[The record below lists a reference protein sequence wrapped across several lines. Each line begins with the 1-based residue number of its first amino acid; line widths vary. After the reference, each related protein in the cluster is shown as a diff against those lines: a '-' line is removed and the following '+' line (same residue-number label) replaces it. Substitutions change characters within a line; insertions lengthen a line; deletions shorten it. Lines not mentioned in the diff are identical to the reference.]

1 MRGRMSAA
9 KPLNSPCG
17 PAQLRGV
24 VRNCSAGGTLRPPWR
39 RQSGLTWLLTWLLTW
54 ALGGWSCV
62 AGWTLASARA
72 EEPAVTFFATSDSHY
87 EALEKLE
94 RNDRNR
100 VTLRRMNELPGQPWP
115 DALGGDPI
123 DKPRGVLVLGDLI
136 DDGDRQGQT
145 EIEWNHFE
153 NQFGLDGS
161 DGLLKFPVFEGW
173 GNHDGPPAA
182 AIKHG
187 FSVQQQ
193 IRQRN
198 LRRLDQKLI
207 SHVAPNQLH
216 YSWDWN
222 GVHFIQANL
231 YPADRQHPK
240 VRYSLPWHDP
250 QLALQFVREDLAAHV
265 GDSGRPVIIMAHCG
279 FDTDWWVAD
288 DWNAFHEA
296 IAPYNVV
303 AYFHG
308 HSGTGIR
315 KWQPAEGGRPLQVVN
330 TGQTEKGF
338 FVAQVSST
346 RLRVAFQVKR
356 NAAEL
361 DKVEWDWKY
370 LLDLPLVPKGATPPA
385 ADSSGAESPATSP
398 KSNKPAAPR
407 PTPPAPAA
415 APAEKRSAAPSP
427 VPAFRPAAPGAP
439 PATAK
444 AATPQRRDSSASDR
458 PTADGELVF
467 RVAVIGDFG
476 FDKTV
481 VKPAPQAPV
490 PHTGVAP
497 SKAESAPASDR
508 AAPCPAPQPTP
519 QPPQT
524 APPTPASSTAAQP
537 TNAQPTNTS
546 HTTNADDSHAA
557 AAGDADSYKPPAKPL
572 AAAQVAR
579 LVDSWRPDFVI
590 TTGDNNYPRGEAST
604 IDWNIGRHYA
614 HYIGDYRGQFGPG
627 SETNRFFP
635 VLGNHDW
642 DAPRIGCQAYLDY
655 FTLPG
660 NERYYDFVSGPVHFL
675 CLDSDGHEPDGN
687 RVGSTQHQWFSR
699 VARESPAAIQVV
711 IMHHPPYSSGSHGG
725 VTSSQWNFAE
735 LGIDLVLSGHDHNYE
750 RIERDGV
757 LFVINGAGGAS
768 LRPFKKPVEGS
779 QARHH
784 TSHGA
789 LRLEARVHAGEAH
802 LAASFLDVSGRSIDT
817 FEIVRPLPATPA
829 PAAPAT
835 PAAESDSGRA
845 GSCGRRP
852 Q

>member
-1 MRGRMSAA
+1 M
-9 KPLNSPCG
+9 
-17 PAQLRGV
+17 
-24 VRNCSAGGTLRPPWR
+24 RPPWR

-62 AGWTLASARA
+62 AGWSLAHARA

-330 TGQTEKGF
+330 TGQTERGF

-356 NAAEL
+356 NAAGRNAGTGL
-361 DKVEWDWKY
+361 
-370 LLDLPLVPKGATPPA
+370 GA
-385 ADSSGAESPATSP
+385 AERFSAG
-398 KSNKPAAPR
+398 
-407 PTPPAPAA
+407 AA
-415 APAEKRSAAPSP
+415 AGAGGVARGAAGLFDLGEAAGESAAGES
-427 VPAFRPAAPGAP
+427 AAG
-439 PATAK
+439 
-444 AATPQRRDSSASDR
+444 
-458 PTADGELVF
+458 
-467 RVAVIGDFG
+467 
-476 FDKTV
+476 
-481 VKPAPQAPV
+481 
-490 PHTGVAP
+490 GVAP
-497 SKAESAPASDR
+497 
-508 AAPCPAPQPTP
+508 
-519 QPPQT
+519 
-524 APPTPASSTAAQP
+524 
-537 TNAQPTNTS
+537 
-546 HTTNADDSHAA
+546 
-557 AAGDADSYKPPAKPL
+557 
-572 AAAQVAR
+572 
-579 LVDSWRPDFVI
+579 
-590 TTGDNNYPRGEAST
+590 
-604 IDWNIGRHYA
+604 
-614 HYIGDYRGQFGPG
+614 
-627 SETNRFFP
+627 
-635 VLGNHDW
+635 
-642 DAPRIGCQAYLDY
+642 
-655 FTLPG
+655 
-660 NERYYDFVSGPVHFL
+660 
-675 CLDSDGHEPDGN
+675 
-687 RVGSTQHQWFSR
+687 
-699 VARESPAAIQVV
+699 
-711 IMHHPPYSSGSHGG
+711 
-725 VTSSQWNFAE
+725 FA
-735 LGIDLVLSGHDHNYE
+735 
-750 RIERDGV
+750 
-757 LFVINGAGGAS
+757 
-768 LRPFKKPVEGS
+768 
-779 QARHH
+779 
-784 TSHGA
+784 T
-789 LRLEARVHAGEAH
+789 
-802 LAASFLDVSGRSIDT
+802 SGRSSRYFQSHSTLSSSAAFRFTWKATRSRVDET
-817 FEIVRPLPATPA
+817 WATKKPLSVCPVLTTCRGRPP
-829 PAAPAT
+829 
-835 PAAESDSGRA
+835 S
-845 GSCGRRP
+845 
-852 Q
+852 